1 MLKRIEKRGKRALAR
16 LVSLFLRGEPMA
28 PESFAEIDPGSILVI
43 RQHNQMGDML
53 LAVPAFR
60 GLRNRFPNARIT
72 LLAASINTDVMMNNP
87 YIDEVLTYAKE
98 RNRRNPFNL
107 LRFVRSIRGRRF
119 DLVIVLNTVS
129 FSVTSMLLAAVSGAR
144 LRIGS
149 SGRKFGHDITGR
161 FYQLELPLPSEEELA
176 RMHESEHN
184 IYPLGA
190 IGVRPDGLES
200 LLVPTRNEISES
212 ECLVAA
218 SFGKDRPFIVVH
230 PGAGKKQ
237 NVWPPER
244 FAELVR
250 RLRGNGGLG
259 VAAVRGPVDGDVFD
273 EFLRACGGVEVVLS
287 SPGVGLLGALMRR
300 AALTL
305 CNDTGVMHIAGAVGA
320 NCCAVFGPTDPS
332 RWKPVNGNVVAVRA
346 ADGEIGSVSV
356 EDVLSAAL
364 PFLERS

>member
-1 MLKRIEKRGKRALAR
+1 LLKRIEKRGKMALASF
-16 LVSLFLRGEPMA
+16 VALFLRSEPMA
-28 PESFAEIDPGSILVI
+28 PESFAEIDPVSILVI
-43 RQHNQMGDML
+43 RQHNQMDDL
-53 LAVPAFR
+53 FLAVPAFR
-60 GLRNRFPNARIT
+60 GLRNRFPKARIT

-87 YIDEVLTYAKE
+87 YVDEVLTYARE
-98 RNRRNPFNL
+98 RNRRNPVNL

-149 SGRKFGHDITGR
+149 SSRKFGHDLTGR
-161 FYQLELPLPSEEELA
+161 FYHLELPLPSEGELA

-184 IYPLGA
+184 IYPLRA

-200 LLVPTRNEISES
+200 FLAPTEKEISES
-212 ECLVAA
+212 ESLVEA
-218 SFGKDRPFIVVH
+218 SFGKDQPFIVVH
-230 PGAGKKQ
+230 PGADKKQ

-250 RLRGNGGLG
+250 RLRGSGELG
-259 VAAVRGPVDGDVFD
+259 VAAVRGPVDGEVFD
-273 EFLRACGGVEVVLS
+273 DFLQACGGVTVVLS
-287 SPGVGLLGALMRR
+287 SPVVGLLGAVMKR
-300 AALTL
+300 AVLTL
-305 CNDTGVMHIAGAVGA
+305 CNDTGIIHIAGAVGA
-320 NCCAVFGPTDPS
+320 NCCAVFGSTDPS
-332 RWKPVNGNVVAVRA
+332 RWKPVNGSVVAVRA
-346 ADGEIGSVSV
+346 VDGKVGSVSV

>member
-1 MLKRIEKRGKRALAR
+1 MLKKIEKKGKRALAR
-16 LVSLFLRGEPMA
+16 FVALFLRNERITPERLAEMEP
-28 PESFAEIDPGSILVI
+28 ESILVI

-60 GLRNRFPNARIT
+60 GIRNRFPEACIT

-98 RNRRNPFNL
+98 RNRSNPINL
-107 LRFVRSIRGRRF
+107 LRFVRSIRSRRF

-149 SGRKFGHDITGR
+149 SSGKFGHDLTGS
-161 FYQLELPLPSEEELA
+161 FYHLELPLPDEGELS

-184 IYPLGA
+184 LYPLRA
-190 IGVRPDGLES
+190 IGVEPAGLES
-200 LLVPTRNEISES
+200 LLVPTDLEEREGER
-212 ECLVAA
+212 LVAA
-218 SFGKDRPFIVVH
+218 SFGKKRPFIVVH
-230 PGAGKKQ
+230 PGAGKRE

-244 FAELVR
+244 FGELVR
-250 RLRGNGGLG
+250 RLCGGGLG
-259 VAAVRGPVDGDVFD
+259 VAAVRGPVDGEAFD
-273 EFLRACGGVEVVLS
+273 AFLRSCEGVTVVLS
-287 SPGVGLLGALMRR
+287 SPSVGLLGAVMRR

-305 CNDTGVMHIAGAVGA
+305 CNDTGIMHIAGAVGA

-332 RWKPVNGNVVAVRA
+332 RWKPVNGNVVAVSA
-346 ADGEIGSVSV
+346 PDGNIASVAV
-356 EDVLSAAL
+356 EDVLRKAQ
-364 PFLERS
+364 PFIEGS